1 MKTPAARRVE
11 LHAERLKRIA
21 LSKETDF
28 RRMLLAEC
36 AEEYTDLD
44 PLQAQELQAL
54 IDKELYREARPL
66 MITTYQRGKAEGK
79 AEGIAEGIAVG
90 KAEGKAEGIAVGKAE
105 GKAEGIA
112 EGKAEGKAEGIA
124 EGKIEARREMAL
136 ILLEAKFGSLSS
148 PTQQRIAEMTFEE
161 LRQLVV
167 ELVKGNRTSLQD
179 LQLEE

>member
-1 MKTPAARRVE
+1 
-11 LHAERLKRIA
+11 
-21 LSKETDF
+21 
-28 RRMLLAEC
+28 MLLAEC

-79 AEGIAEGIAVG
+79 AEGIAEG
-90 KAEGKAEGIAVGKAE
+90 
-105 GKAEGIA
+105 KAEGIA
-112 EGKAEGKAEGIA
+112 EGKAEGYH
-124 EGKIEARREMAL
+124 EMAL
-136 ILLEAKFGSLSS
+136 LLLEAKFGSLSS
-148 PTQQRIAEMTFEE
+148 PTQQRIAEMTAEQ

-167 ELVKGNRTSLQD
+167 ELVKGNRTSLKD

>member
-1 MKTPAARRVE
+1 
-11 LHAERLKRIA
+11 
-21 LSKETDF
+21 
-28 RRMLLAEC
+28 
-36 AEEYTDLD
+36 
-44 PLQAQELQAL
+44 
-54 IDKELYREARPL
+54 
-66 MITTYQRGKAEGK
+66 MITTYQR
-79 AEGIAEGIAVG
+79 
-90 KAEGKAEGIAVGKAE
+90 
-105 GKAEGIA
+105 
-112 EGKAEGKAEGIA
+112 GKAEGIA

>member
-1 MKTPAARRVE
+1 VLGVALSALMKTPAARRVE

-79 AEGIAEGIAVG
+79 AEGIAEG
-90 KAEGKAEGIAVGKAE
+90 
-105 GKAEGIA
+105 KAEGIA
-112 EGKAEGKAEGIA
+112 EGKAEGYH
-124 EGKIEARREMAL
+124 EMAL
-136 ILLEAKFGSLSS
+136 LLLEAKFGSLSS
-148 PTQQRIAEMTFEE
+148 PTQQRIAEMTAEQ

-167 ELVKGNRTSLQD
+167 ELVKGNRTSLKD

>member
-79 AEGIAEGIAVG
+79 AEGYH
-90 KAEGKAEGIAVGKAE
+90 
-105 GKAEGIA
+105 
-112 EGKAEGKAEGIA
+112 
-124 EGKIEARREMAL
+124 EMAL
-136 ILLEAKFGSLSS
+136 LLLEAKFGSLSS
-148 PTQQRIAEMTFEE
+148 PTQQRIAEMTAEQ